1 MLQKTQGKT
10 VSFSGLK
17 YVSDVGD
24 VFHGGCGS
32 LGRWYALQRADGL
45 TRAGD

>member
-10 VSFSGLK
+10 VGFSGLK

-24 VFHGGCGS
+24 VFHGGWGS
-32 LGRWYALQRADGL
+32 LGRRYGLQRADAL
-45 TRAGD
+45 TRAGN